1 MATSIAQAVQGDRQV
16 PSNRPAVSA
25 RRRFGRQSFIADLP
39 QRFANRETSAGECAG
54 CAAQCRARTE
64 RAPQRPAR
72 PSRGRGE
79 MDNLTAPS
87 RVARGPG
94 LPALQAHDYSLPP
107 SATGMTRPDSS
118 RSRQRHYS
126 APHRAGGTTRGQ
138 SAREP
143 LPPIAR
149 ALCLSCR
156 SGNDRFDC
164 VALAACPGRSATRH
178 ADARLRRMLLAV
190 RCRPGTVPHTACATV
205 PVLQR
210 ITTQSSVRR
219 LRKLICVAAP
229 RPGHALERLARDDD
243 RHGFLES
250 QCAEKCWFHRYDLV
264 RERRTDTSPAESAPF
279 FWETW
284 SVTSKL
290 R

>member
-1 MATSIAQAVQGDRQV
+1 MTGRSRATGQPSAHGAASVGNHSSPIFPNASPTGKQA
-16 PSNRPAVSA
+16 PASA
-25 RRRFGRQSFIADLP
+25 P
-39 QRFANRETSAGECAG
+39 
-54 CAAQCRARTE
+54 AAPLNAVLE
-64 RAPQRPAR
+64 RSAR
-72 PSRGRGE
+72 PSGRRGRAAAAAKW
-79 MDNLTAPS
+79 TTSPRRA
-87 RVARGPG
+87 ARGPG

-178 ADARLRRMLLAV
+178 ADARLRRILLAV